1 MMQHTMHELLDL
13 AEEMSKVDA
22 SIDSMSEDLLALLMK
37 QIVAEMSS
45 TTPAISVANLAPDD
59 RRAIMAMGEAVHPH
73 CPELATYMTGVDFGL
88 TLAAAFMRLGR
99 FHFKI
104 VEEGDN

>member
-22 SIDSMSEDLLALLMK
+22 SIHSVSEDLIALIIK

-59 RRAIMAMGEAVHPH
+59 RRAIMAMAEVVHPRL
-73 CPELATYMTGVDFGL
+73 PDLATYMTGVDFGL
-88 TLAAAFMRLGR
+88 ALAAAFMRLGR

-104 VEEGDN
+104 VEEGGN